1 MRRKLFCSAVMA
13 SALGFSTAWAD
24 DDAKETKKDVTVT
37 TVVVNNGD
45 DPIVVKGHQVVNG
58 EKIVVGKY
66 WLGVGLKKI
75 EGDLAEFLG
84 SEDGV
89 LIEEVHEGSPADKA
103 GVKKG
108 DVILSVD
115 STSLKGVEDLL
126 GIMRDAKADKALTL
140 KLRRKK
146 EELEVKVTPE
156 PRPVELAVGIDLEE
170 AMKGEHGL
178 QFQVDP
184 EKMQILKFGSPAG
197 VIAHSGHG
205 LKGDLKLHVVN
216 KQNGKSLEM
225 KIDREGDK
233 PAVITVTKDGET
245 KTYNESQID
254 ELPEEIKATV
264 QSMISPSGQAT
275 IRVHGLAV
283 PAVDLGRIDSQLK
296 HLNDM
301 KSHFEKLSKDGH
313 FEEAQKAF
321 ERAMAE
327 MKVSAEQAK
336 AAAEAFNNPEFRK
349 QFDEIRADAMAK
361 VGSAATKA
369 AEESKRA
376 LAKAKAKAAE
386 ALSEEV
392 AARAKAERAEV
403 EELRK
408 MVDQLKKEIAELR
421 AAKESK

>member
-13 SALGFSTAWAD
+13 SALGISTAWAD
-24 DDAKETKKDVTVT
+24 DDAKESKKDVTVT
-37 TVVVNNGD
+37 TVVVNKGD
-45 DPIVVKGHQVVNG
+45 DPVVVKGHQVVNG

-84 SEDGV
+84 TEDGV

-115 STSLKGVEDLL
+115 SNSLKGVEDLL
-126 GIMRDAKADKALTL
+126 SIMRDAKADKALTL
-140 KLRRKK
+140 KLRRRK
-146 EELEVKVTPE
+146 EELEIKVTPE

-184 EKMQILKFGSPAG
+184 EKMQILRFGSPAG
-197 VIAHSGHG
+197 VIANSGHG

-216 KQNGKSLEM
+216 KQHGKSLEL

-233 PAVITVTKDGET
+233 PAVITVIKDGEA

-254 ELPEEIKATV
+254 ELPEEIRATV
-264 QSMISPSGQAT
+264 QSMLHPGEQSLIG
-275 IRVHGLAV
+275 IHGLSV
-283 PAVDLGRIDSQLK
+283 PTVNLERLDNLK
-296 HLNDM
+296 HFNDLRL
-301 KSHFEKLSKDGH
+301 HFEKASKDGH

-321 ERAMAE
+321 EKAMAE
-327 MKVSAEQAK
+327 MKVSADHAK

-349 QFDEIRADAMAK
+349 QLDEIRAEAMAK
-361 VGSAATKA
+361 LGNATAKA

-376 LAKAKAKAAE
+376 MAKAKSKAAE
-386 ALSEEV
+386 AISAEIE
-392 AARAKAERAEV
+392 ARAKAERAEV

-408 MVDQLKKEIAELR
+408 MVDQLKKEIADLK
-421 AAKESK
+421 AAKDAK